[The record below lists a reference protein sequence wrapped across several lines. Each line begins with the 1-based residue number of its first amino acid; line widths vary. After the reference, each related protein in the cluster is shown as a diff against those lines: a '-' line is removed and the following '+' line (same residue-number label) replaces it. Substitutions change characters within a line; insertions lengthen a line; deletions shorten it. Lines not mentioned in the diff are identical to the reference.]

1 MLPTEDDCRQFVVSN
16 VEPTF
21 AASYLL
27 DGTLS
32 GDLKEKN
39 RNTMLSRRFPGG
51 SLKVVAAKAPR
62 NLRGHNVRILV
73 MDEVDGMDPPMA
85 TRSSSWVKRG
95 IVPGP
100 IPGTRRW
107 SRTAIEERLRGGVSI
122 GDSYLSPFEAWKA
135 GRAN

>member
-1 MLPTEDDCRQFVVSN
+1 MSSTIPLPCVVSN

-21 AASYLL
+21 AASAIL

-73 MDEVDGMDPPMA
+73 MDEVDGMEPTA
-85 TRSSSWVKRG
+85 EGS
-95 IVPGP
+95 P
-100 IPGTRRW
+100 IKL
-107 SRTAIEERLRGGVSI
+107 AE
-122 GDSYLSPFEAWKA
+122 
-135 GRAN
+135 